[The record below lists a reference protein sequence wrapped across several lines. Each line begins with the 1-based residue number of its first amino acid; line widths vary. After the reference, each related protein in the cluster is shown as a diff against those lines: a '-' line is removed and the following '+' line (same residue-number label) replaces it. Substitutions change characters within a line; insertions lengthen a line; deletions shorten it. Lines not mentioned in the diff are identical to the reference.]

1 MKHRSVR
8 VFLNSLTSRDVSVL
22 QPDSAQHCHRTF
34 IKVPFR
40 ITCEHVSLE
49 TVCSRAM
56 CAPVLLCKK
65 LVVLAR
71 PLRDRCRRRSVPDV
85 PPSMRCLCQTLV
97 LRTSEPVCM
106 HCTPTSCPN
115 AADAG
120 RLERDHAPQSTE
132 PSFPGAL
139 TATGAARA
147 ARGSGQ
153 ILLQAAGTAD
163 CSPARPPT
171 HPLTRPLARPL
182 TTSPS
187 DLAPST
193 LGEQTGVYPS
203 TNCIDALLTSSV
215 SNPLVPYIVRI
226 ILIPEPS
233 PMPNSLA

>member
-1 MKHRSVR
+1 MKHRSVS

-22 QPDSAQHCHRTF
+22 QPDSAQYCHRTF

-153 ILLQAAGTAD
+153 ILLQAAGEQTARL
-163 CSPARPPT
+163 PARPPAD
-171 HPLTRPLARPL
+171 HLALCLYLR
-182 TTSPS
+182 
-187 DLAPST
+187 T
-193 LGEQTGVYPS
+193 LGEQKTPLRHHCCRAPLLLLLRNVGGAVTEARGSEGVG
-203 TNCIDALLTSSV
+203 L
-215 SNPLVPYIVRI
+215 
-226 ILIPEPS
+226 S
-233 PMPNSLA
+233 PPCQCAVKA